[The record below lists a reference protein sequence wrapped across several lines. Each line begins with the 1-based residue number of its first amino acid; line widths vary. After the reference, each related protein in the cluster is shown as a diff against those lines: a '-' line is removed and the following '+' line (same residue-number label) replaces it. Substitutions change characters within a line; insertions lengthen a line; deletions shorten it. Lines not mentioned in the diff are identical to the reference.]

1 MCKNKIL
8 FGIIVIFL
16 FVTKCTSPGYELTG
30 ITHRV
35 HVLWSILKHLI
46 CHYQLKILKRKKNL
60 DELVCDF
67 LHNNKTHT
75 EILIQVTKY

>member
-1 MCKNKIL
+1 MYKSKL
-8 FGIIVIFL
+8 TFIVITI
-16 FVTKCTSPGYELTG
+16 FVFIKCTSPHYELTG

-35 HVLWSILKHLI
+35 HVLWTILKHFI
-46 CHYQLKILKRKKNL
+46 CHYQLKILKRKENL

-75 EILIQVTKY
+75 ELLIQVTKY